1 MEDADFIWRSNW
13 IIFDIQHDPPVSNLR
28 ELNPQKVS
36 SHQKW
41 NQAEPWQ
48 KKLPQLEN
56 SPETSTLLLSL
67 VLSFGVSSFS
77 IKTRTKVVLYHY
89 ITSHYHV
96 ILMLAKHRIVWIT
109 INSETSCGYSCIV
122 GGDWWSIIWLHLDF
136 LDGSKIGTQES
147 SLIAGRGSEL
157 IWKGISS
164 LCIHF
169 FSWRFPTCWDKTHK
183 TSLH

>member
-41 NQAEPWQ
+41 IQAEPWE

-67 VLSFGVSSFS
+67 VLSFGASSFS

-96 ILMLAKHRIVWIT
+96 ILMLAKRRIVWIT

-122 GGDWWSIIWLHLDF
+122 GGDWWSNLAASGF
-136 LDGSKIGTQES
+136 LGWFQDWDSGVFPHCWQGLWTNLKRYFIFVYT
-147 SLIAGRGSEL
+147 
-157 IWKGISS
+157 
-164 LCIHF
+164 F
-169 FSWRFPTCWDKTHK
+169 FSWRFPICWDKTHK